1 MRLRLPIALMRAVL
15 AVCVLSIPPVLAG
28 AETSKA
34 MMYVVSME
42 DMGSEGRVPV
52 SLDRNAVADV
62 KIPDMG
68 EKVPGSDGKEP
79 VMVLTSVS
87 ELKQGEL
94 VNIKLTGKEKESGL
108 AALGMIGHDGKIA
121 GTVDLFSNVSE
132 GRKIMPEL
140 SSPESSLLLDAEA
153 ALFMGVVTLGDETS
167 ESTAEREEKPSSMT
181 LVEDSTDDALAANEE
196 KKSDEWYLSREDLKR
211 QVNEAFDSVVG
222 EKEANYAYRLLG
234 KVMVNNINNL
244 GPNEYII
251 SEEGSIIDMGGA
263 QPEGQFILRGGTLDA
278 RGLNNKTV
286 LGDRISGSRG
296 TLLTDKQQTLMYER
310 NQRAGYSVYGRG
322 DSGQMDF
329 GAKII
334 IGSDTETSAPH
345 VYFAG
350 NHYASSD
357 VSVKSGTLTIMENA
371 VLGIDGKM
379 GLVTVGTK
387 NSHAMLV
394 NDGVIKNDVIIR
406 AQSTLR
412 GNGQYDAS
420 VTVEKGALLYIGN
433 TPGDSHIMKLST
445 GYESSRGSESASVLG
460 FFLDGMKANVES
472 RDHGSHSLMSIGTLD
487 WAADTEVLL
496 EVGAGLVNNADSAFK
511 LDLLVYD
518 DSESEI
524 EPSGELG
531 SDQIILT
538 GMESLLHAE
547 SIRVFWEDNTLVMT
561 GEINVGEVIAH
572 ISPDSRHLAN
582 ALWSSTSSVG
592 SFARNSVAQ
601 MNGYSTG
608 NNSFWVSGLGE
619 FSSVS
624 GDGGGYDYSG
634 GGYAIGA
641 DHAFSKSFMAGLS
654 LGQTFGTN
662 KANDGGYASFDQ
674 RGMMGGLYARF
685 LSEPTESSL
694 FLLDA
699 YAAYGRVANK
709 GNMALFGDSGMMS
722 RDKWNDDVFT
732 MGLKASLHIRLD
744 ETSVIVPFV
753 GIEYIHGAQGDIDMA
768 TDVGSRQFYDGRM
781 QNWSVPVGLTYR
793 KTIDLGAGQCL
804 IPEITL
810 AYVGDVARQSPSVK
824 TQVLG
829 QEVKTQGADPGR
841 SALRA
846 SAGIGWVMDAQWSL
860 GFSYTLETRSDMTNQ
875 GVNATINYSF

>member
-15 AVCVLSIPPVLAG
+15 AVCVLSIPPVIAG

-34 MMYVVSME
+34 MYVISME

-52 SLDRNAVADV
+52 SLDRNVVADV

-68 EKVPGSDGKEP
+68 EKISGSDGKEP
-79 VMVLTSVS
+79 IMVLTSVS

-94 VNIKLTGKEKESGL
+94 VNIKLTGKEKEAGL
-108 AALGMIGHDGKIA
+108 AALGMVGYKGKIA
-121 GTVDLFSNVSE
+121 GSVDLFSNVSE
-132 GRKIMPEL
+132 EKKRLPEL
-140 SSPESSLLLDAEA
+140 DSPESSLLLDAEA
-153 ALFMGVVTLGDETS
+153 ALFMGVVTLGDEEPVT
-167 ESTAEREEKPSSMT
+167 TVERQEKPSSMT
-181 LVEDSTDDALAANEE
+181 VVEDSTTDAIAANDE
-196 KKSDEWYLSREDLKR
+196 KNNDAWYLSREDLKR

-222 EKEANYAYRLLG
+222 ETEANYAYRLLG

-251 SEEGSIIDMGGA
+251 SEEGSIIDMGGT
-263 QPEGQFILRGGTLDA
+263 QPAGQFILRGGTLDA

-296 TLLTDKQQTLMYER
+296 ALLTDKQQTLMYQ
-310 NQRAGYSVYGRG
+310 NTQRSGYSVYGR
-322 DSGQMDF
+322 DESGQMDF

-334 IGSDTETSAPH
+334 IGSDAEASVPH

-371 VLGIDGKM
+371 VLGLDGKKGM
-379 GLVTVGTK
+379 VTVGTK

-394 NDGVIKNDVIIR
+394 NDGVIKNDVIIC

-433 TPGDSHIMKLST
+433 TSGDSHIMKLST

-460 FFLDGMKANVES
+460 FFLDGMSANVES
-472 RDHGSHSLMSIGTLD
+472 RDQGSHSLMSIGTLD
-487 WAADTEVLL
+487 WATGTEVLL
-496 EVGAGLVNNADSAFK
+496 EVGAGLVNNADSTFK

-518 DSESEI
+518 DSESEV
-524 EPSGELG
+524 EPSGELD
-531 SDQIILT
+531 SEQIILT

-561 GEINVGEVIAH
+561 GDINVGEVIAH

-592 SFARNSVAQ
+592 NFARNSVAQ
-601 MNGYSTG
+601 MNGYTTG
-608 NNSFWVSGLGE
+608 NSSFWVSGLGE

-634 GGYAIGA
+634 GGYAMGA
-641 DHAFSKSFMAGLS
+641 DHAFGKSFMAGLS

-699 YAAYGRVANK
+699 YAAYGSVENK

-804 IPEITL
+804 LPEITL

-846 SAGIGWVMDAQWSL
+846 SAGIGWVMDTQWSL

>member
-34 MMYVVSME
+34 MYVISME
-42 DMGSEGRVPV
+42 DMGHEGRVPV
-52 SLDRNAVADV
+52 SLNRKEVTDV
-62 KIPDMG
+62 KIPDRG
-68 EKVPGSDGKEP
+68 EKISGSEGKEP
-79 VMVLTSVS
+79 IMVLTSVS

-94 VNIKLTGKEKESGL
+94 VNIKLAGKEKEAGL
-108 AALGMIGHDGKIA
+108 AALGMIDYDGKIA
-121 GTVDLFSNVSE
+121 GSVDLFSNAPVGKKS
-132 GRKIMPEL
+132 MPEL
-140 SSPESSLLLDAEA
+140 SSPESSLFLDAEA
-153 ALFMGVVTLGDETS
+153 ALFMGVVTLDE
-167 ESTAEREEKPSSMT
+167 EEPVSTDERKEKPSSMT
-181 LVEDSTDDALAANEE
+181 IVEDSTTDAIVANEE
-196 KKSDEWYLSREDLKR
+196 KKSDEWYLSSEDMKR

-222 EKEANYAYRLLG
+222 EKESNYAYRLLG
-234 KVMVNNINNL
+234 RVMVNNNL

-251 SEEGSIIDMGGA
+251 SEEGSMIDMGDT
-263 QPEGQFILRGGTLDA
+263 QPDGQFILKGGMLDA
-278 RGLNNKTV
+278 RGLNNKAV
-286 LGDRISGSRG
+286 QGDRISGSG
-296 TLLTDKQQTLMYER
+296 GALLTDKQQTLMY
-310 NQRAGYSVYGRG
+310 QRSQRSGYSLYGR
-322 DSGQMDF
+322 DESGKMDF

-334 IGSDTETSAPH
+334 IGSETEASVPH

-357 VSVKSGTLTIMENA
+357 VSVKSGSLIIMENA
-371 VLGIDGKM
+371 VLGLDGKKGM
-379 GLVTVGTK
+379 VTVGTK
-387 NSHAMLV
+387 NTQAMLV
-394 NDGVIKNDVIIR
+394 NDGIIKNDVIIR
-406 AQSTLR
+406 AKSTLR

-420 VTVEKGALLYIGN
+420 VTVEKGAFLYIGN
-433 TPGDSHIMKLST
+433 TSGASHIMKLST

-460 FFLDGMKANVES
+460 FFVNGMKANVES
-472 RDHGSHSLMSIGTLD
+472 LDQGAHSLMSIGTLD
-487 WAADTEVLL
+487 WATGTEVLL
-496 EVGAGLVNNADSAFK
+496 EVGAGLVNNSQSAFK

-518 DSESEI
+518 ASESEV
-524 EPSGELG
+524 EPTGEL
-531 SDQIILT
+531 SPEQIILT
-538 GMESLLHAE
+538 GMESLLHGE
-547 SIRVFWEDNTLVMT
+547 SIRVFWEDNTLVMI
-561 GEINVGEVIAH
+561 GEINVDEVIAH

-601 MNGYSTG
+601 MNGYSKG
-608 NNSFWVSGLGE
+608 NHSFWVSGLGE

-641 DHAFSKSFMAGLS
+641 DHAFGKSFMAGLS

-699 YAAYGRVANK
+699 YAAYGSVENK

-753 GIEYIHGAQGDIDMA
+753 GIEYIHGAQADVDMS

-804 IPEITL
+804 LPEITL

-829 QEVKTQGADPGR
+829 KEVKTQGADPGR

>member
-28 AETSKA
+28 AETSRA
-34 MMYVVSME
+34 MYVVSME
-42 DMGSEGRVPV
+42 DMGHEGRVPV
-52 SLDRNAVADV
+52 SLDRNVLADV
-62 KIPDMG
+62 KVPDMG
-68 EKVPGSDGKEP
+68 EKISGSDGKEP
-79 VMVLTSVS
+79 IMVLTSVS

-94 VNIKLTGKEKESGL
+94 VNIKLTGKEKEAGL
-108 AALGMIGHDGKIA
+108 SALGMMSHDGKIA
-121 GTVDLFSNVSE
+121 GSVDLFSVLPE
-132 GRKIMPEL
+132 GRKNMPEL
-140 SSPESSLLLDAEA
+140 SETGDSLLLDAEA
-153 ALFMGVVTLGDETS
+153 ALFMGVTTLGDEDLAT
-167 ESTAEREEKPSSMT
+167 TAGAGEKPSNMT
-181 LVEDSTDDALAANEE
+181 IVEESTTDTIAANEE
-196 KKSDEWYLSREDLKR
+196 KEREAWYLSREDLKR

-222 EKEANYAYRLLG
+222 ETEANYAYRLLG
-234 KVMVNNINNL
+234 KVMVNNVNNL

-251 SEEGSIIDMGGA
+251 SEEGSIIEMGGT
-263 QPEGQFILRGGTLDA
+263 QPEGQFILKGGTLDA

-286 LGDRISGSRG
+286 IGDRISGSRG
-296 TLLTDKQQTLMYER
+296 ALLTDKQQTLMYE
-310 NQRAGYSVYGRG
+310 NTQRAGYSVYGR
-322 DSGQMDF
+322 DESGQMDF

-334 IGSDTETSAPH
+334 IGSDNDASVPH
-345 VYFAG
+345 VYLTG
-350 NHYASSD
+350 SHYASSD
-357 VSVKSGTLTIMENA
+357 VSVKSGILTIMQNA
-371 VLGIDGKM
+371 VLGIDGKK
-379 GLVTVGTK
+379 GIVTVGTK
-387 NSHAMLV
+387 NSQAMLV

-406 AQSTLR
+406 TQSTLR

-420 VTVEKGALLYIGN
+420 VTVEKGALLYIGK
-433 TPGDSHIMKLST
+433 TPGDNHIMKLST

-460 FFLDGMKANVES
+460 FFLDGMKANVEN
-472 RDHGSHSLMSIGTLD
+472 RDQGSSSLMSIGTLD
-487 WAADTEVLL
+487 WAAGTEVLL
-496 EVGAGLVNNADSAFK
+496 EVGVGLVNNADSAFK

-518 DSESEI
+518 DSESEVG
-524 EPSGELG
+524 PSGELG
-531 SDQIILT
+531 SEQIILT

-592 SFARNSVAQ
+592 NFARNSVAQ

-641 DHAFSKSFMAGLS
+641 DHAFGKSFMAGLS

-685 LSEPTESSL
+685 LSEPTETSL

-699 YAAYGRVANK
+699 YAAYGSVENK
-709 GNMALFGDSGMMS
+709 GNMALFGDGGIMS

-744 ETSVIVPFV
+744 ETSVIVPFM
-753 GIEYIHGAQGDIDMA
+753 GIEYIHGAQGDIDMS

-804 IPEITL
+804 LPEITL

>member
-15 AVCVLSIPPVLAG
+15 AVCVLSIPPVFAG

-34 MMYVVSME
+34 MYVISME
-42 DMGSEGRVPV
+42 DMGHEGRVPV
-52 SLDRNAVADV
+52 SLDRNVVADV

-68 EKVPGSDGKEP
+68 EKISGSDAKEP
-79 VMVLTSVS
+79 IMVLTSVS

-94 VNIKLTGKEKESGL
+94 VNIKLGGKEKESGL

-121 GTVDLFSNVSE
+121 GSVDLFSNVAE
-132 GRKIMPEL
+132 GKKSMPEL
-140 SSPESSLLLDAEA
+140 SSQESSLLLDAEA
-153 ALFMGVVTLGDETS
+153 ALFMGVVTLGE
-167 ESTAEREEKPSSMT
+167 EAPVSTEERKEKPSSMT
-181 LVEDSTDDALAANEE
+181 IVEDSTTDAIAANE
-196 KKSDEWYLSREDLKR
+196 KSDAWYLSSEDLKR

-222 EKEANYAYRLLG
+222 EKESNYAYRLLG
-234 KVMVNNINNL
+234 KVIVNNINNL

-251 SEEGSIIDMGGA
+251 SEEGSIIDMGGT
-263 QPEGQFILRGGTLDA
+263 QPAGQFILRGGTLDA

-286 LGDRISGSRG
+286 QGDRISGSSG
-296 TLLTDKQQTLMYER
+296 ALLTDKQQTLMYQSA
-310 NQRAGYSVYGRG
+310 QRSGYSVYGR
-322 DSGQMDF
+322 DESGQMDF

-334 IGSDTETSAPH
+334 IGSDAEASVPH

-357 VSVKSGTLTIMENA
+357 VSVKSGSLTIMENA
-371 VLGIDGKM
+371 VLGLDGKKGM
-379 GLVTVGTK
+379 VTVGTK
-387 NSHAMLV
+387 NSRAMLV
-394 NDGVIKNDVIIR
+394 NDGVIKNDIIIR

-433 TPGDSHIMKLST
+433 TSGDSHIMKLST
-445 GYESSRGSESASVLG
+445 GYESSRGSETASVLG
-460 FFLDGMKANVES
+460 FFVNGMKANVES
-472 RDHGSHSLMSIGTLD
+472 LDQGAHSLMSIGTLD
-487 WAADTEVLL
+487 WATGTEVLL
-496 EVGAGLVNNADSAFK
+496 EVGAGLVNNSQSAFK

-518 DSESEI
+518 ASESEV
-524 EPSGELG
+524 EPTGEL
-531 SDQIILT
+531 SSEQIILT
-538 GMESLLHAE
+538 GMESLLDAE
-547 SIRVFWEDNTLVMT
+547 SIRVFWENNTLVMT
-561 GEINVGEVIAH
+561 GDINVGEVIAH

-592 SFARNSVAQ
+592 NFARNSVAQ
-601 MNGYSTG
+601 MNGYTTG
-608 NNSFWVSGLGE
+608 NSSFWVSGLGE

-634 GGYAIGA
+634 GGYAMGA
-641 DHAFSKSFMAGLS
+641 DHAFGKSFMAGLS

-699 YAAYGRVANK
+699 YAAYGSVENK

-793 KTIDLGAGQCL
+793 KTIDLGEGQCL
-804 IPEITL
+804 LPEITL

-846 SAGIGWVMDAQWSL
+846 SAGIGWVMDTQWSL